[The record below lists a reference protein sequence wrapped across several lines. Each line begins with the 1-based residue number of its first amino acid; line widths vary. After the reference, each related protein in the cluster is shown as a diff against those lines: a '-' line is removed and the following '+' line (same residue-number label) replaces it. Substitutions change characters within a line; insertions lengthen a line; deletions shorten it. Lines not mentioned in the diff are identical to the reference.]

1 MRFFLHL
8 LEIKIKHT
16 MKITISGLSGSG
28 KGTVGKQLLIRL
40 PEMCFV
46 STGDMFRAL
55 ARSRGVSINELHTL
69 AESDPTIDTDIDAH
83 TKKYGKEN
91 DNFIFDARLAWF
103 WIPDAFHIFLTCEDT
118 ERFRRIASRE
128 NKSEEV
134 VRQETLDR
142 EGKMMLQY
150 RRLYGIEN
158 YLDTT
163 SGAFHAVIDT
173 TSLSASEVV
182 DRIIE
187 ALNTAS
193 KNKDSVLQ

>member
-1 MRFFLHL
+1 
-8 LEIKIKHT
+8 

-28 KGTVGKQLLIRL
+28 KGTVGKQLLARL
-40 PEMCFV
+40 PGTRFV
-46 STGDMFRAL
+46 STGDMFRAI
-55 ARSRGVSINELHTL
+55 AQSRGISINELHTL
-69 AESDPTIDTDIDAH
+69 AESDPTIDTDIDAY
-83 TKKYGKEN
+83 TKKYGTEN

-134 VRQETLDR
+134 VKNETLDR

-173 TSLSASEVV
+173 TTLSANEVV

-187 ALNTAS
+187 AIEYFS
-193 KNKDSVLQ
+193 KNKHSVIQ